1 MQYTKIQWITAVES
15 SNGGLQMQYTKIQW
29 ITAVESGNANGGLQI
44 NTQRY
49 SGSLRGAGI
58 AQWLEHRT
66 RD

>member
-49 SGSLRGAGI
+49 SGSLL
-58 AQWLEHRT
+58 LEVAMVACICN
-66 RD
+66 